1 MERELDII
9 FADSPDKL
17 LKNVRTKL
25 KSGNL
30 EPISLDIV
38 REFNNFCAVV
48 VSKKIEDF
56 IE

>member
-30 EPISLDIV
+30 EPVSLDIV